1 MISQTNKIYQQFLE
15 SEDGFGFSGQVCVLA
30 DSVGSLMAYDGLC
43 RTPAHTRAD
52 TSEGEEETS
61 DQPRPARRSTS
72 RSKHL
77 LSVQSGDCP
86 VTLSMEVSSLFM
98 LGSPLPLVLAARQ
111 AAAPRLSFGRPACS
125 QVYNMFHPS
134 HPVVARLEPLL
145 VPACHQVPPVNIPR
159 YGMFPLGDAAKLSLA
174 DLVQTHHGLLT
185 SSGSRLTPSRGRRM
199 SSESVQSGMF
209 ETQQAKTITEVTKL
223 WWGNKRMDYAVY
235 CPEGLANFP
244 TNSLPHL
251 FHARSTNQY
260 VKSH

>member
-1 MISQTNKIYQQFLE
+1 
-15 SEDGFGFSGQVCVLA
+15 
-30 DSVGSLMAYDGLC
+30 
-43 RTPAHTRAD
+43 
-52 TSEGEEETS
+52 
-61 DQPRPARRSTS
+61 
-72 RSKHL
+72 
-77 LSVQSGDCP
+77 
-86 VTLSMEVSSLFM
+86 MEVSGLFM
-98 LGSPLPLVLAARQ
+98 MGSPLPIVLASRQ
-111 AAAPRLSFGRPACS
+111 AANPRMVSPVRPACS

-223 WWGNKRMDYAVY
+223 WWGNKR
-235 CPEGLANFP
+235 
-244 TNSLPHL
+244 T
-251 FHARSTNQY
+251 
-260 VKSH
+260 